1 MLDSKFFFR
10 IENYFLIFSLLFGL
24 FLIIFTPPLQS
35 PDEPAHFSRA
45 YSISEGHILAK
56 KLNNVSGD
64 FVPASLLNFEN
75 ELGYLTFKTNKRI
88 SFEKIRESSGIIV
101 HKSDKVFSDQKYQA
115 LYSPLAYFP
124 QSIGI
129 FFAKYFTD
137 SVYWLLFFSK
147 LAMLAFYT
155 IMGYFSIKSI
165 PFLKSLLFLILL
177 MPMSLS
183 MGASVSAD
191 GILICLSVF
200 YFSKILQYTY
210 SNDNISFKQYLLMM
224 FLAFCLAMVKQSFF
238 LTLFLL
244 FIPLS
249 KFNNLKFIRIF
260 NNNIFKVLIL
270 LIPAFIGALIWS
282 KLSYNLFVP
291 LNNSNPEIQIQFIL
305 SHPFVYL
312 KTLYSTL
319 YLNFIILLYETVGI
333 LGWLDVFLFPVTYWI
348 YWLFLVLNI
357 FFCNSAECRVFS
369 SLFQRILLFGL
380 VLFNIIFISTIIYVS
395 WIQPY
400 VISPFEGL
408 QGRYFIPLLL
418 PFFTFLFLIGGRC
431 FGASGFSKIMQFNI
445 LLVFFTYMNL
455 AFGLYIRYYSTF

>member
-1 MLDSKFFFR
+1 MLDCKSFFR
-10 IENYFLIFSLLFGL
+10 IENYFIIFSLLFGL

-45 YSISEGHILAK
+45 YSISEGHIFAK
-56 KLNNVSGD
+56 KLNNISGD
-64 FVPASLLNFEN
+64 YIPVSLLNFEN
-75 ELGYLTFKTNKRI
+75 ELGYLTFKTDKRI
-88 SFEKIRESSGIIV
+88 SFDKIIDSSDILID
-101 HKSDKVFSDQKYQA
+101 KNFKVFSDQKYQA

-124 QSIGI
+124 QSVGI

-147 LAMLAFYT
+147 LALLTFYT
-155 IMGYFSIKSI
+155 VLGYFSIKSL
-165 PFLKSLLFLILL
+165 PFLKQLLFLILL

-191 GILICLSVF
+191 GVLICLSIF

-210 SNDNISFKQYLLMM
+210 SNKNISSKQYFFIM
-224 FLAFCLAMVKQSFF
+224 FLALCLAMVKQSFF

-249 KFNNLKFIRIF
+249 KFNDIKFIKIF

-270 LIPAFIGALIWS
+270 LIPAFIGALMWS

-291 LNNSNPEIQIQFIL
+291 LNNSNPEIQTQFIL

-312 KTLYSTL
+312 KTLSITL
-319 YLNFIILLYETVGI
+319 YLNLIILMYEAVGI
-333 LGWLDVFLFPVTYWI
+333 LGWLDVFLFPVTYWM
-348 YWLFLVLNI
+348 YWLFFLLNI
-357 FFCNSAECRVFS
+357 LFCKGDEFRVFS
-369 SLFQRILLFGL
+369 SLYQRILLLGL
-380 VLFNIIFISTIIYVS
+380 VLFNIILISTIIYVS

-400 VISPFEGL
+400 VISPFDGL
-408 QGRYFIPLLL
+408 QGRYFIPLLF
-418 PFFTFLFLIGGRC
+418 PFFTFLFLIRAKYLG
-431 FGASGFSKIMQFNI
+431 SYGFSKIMQFNM
-445 LLVFFTYMNL
+445 LLVFFTYVNL
-455 AFGLYIRYYSTF
+455 AFGLYLRYYSAF